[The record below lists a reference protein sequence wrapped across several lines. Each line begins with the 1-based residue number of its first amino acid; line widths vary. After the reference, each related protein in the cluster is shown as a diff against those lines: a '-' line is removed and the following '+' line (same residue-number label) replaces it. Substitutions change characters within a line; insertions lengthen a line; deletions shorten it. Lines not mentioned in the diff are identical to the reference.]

1 VLLSMTGHGQSTEH
15 FGNASIQVE
24 VRSVNNR
31 FLKVVPKVSNRL
43 SPLESQLES
52 IVREY
57 VRRGTVSVSIRLSGQ
72 VSSDDFRLNGL
83 AIEAYAA
90 QARDLAAKLKLA
102 DSLSIGDLLALP
114 GVVEE
119 SVVSEDDTEL
129 LATATSTLG
138 KALHTMNSMRAEEGA
153 AMGEELLS
161 NLDELIRRA
170 KIVEEH
176 APAVIE
182 DYRMRLHTKVEKAL
196 QSLGASLQPA
206 DILREV
212 QIFADKCDIREEIV
226 RLESHCKLFRDA
238 CAAKESQ
245 GRKLDFLVQEL
256 NREVNTIGSKANDA
270 TITENVVM
278 MKTIVEQ
285 LRELVQN
292 VE

>member
-1 VLLSMTGHGQSTEH
+1 MTGHGQATEH
-15 FGNASIQVE
+15 FGHASIQVE

-31 FLKVVPKVSNRL
+31 FLKIVPKLSNRL
-43 SPLESQLES
+43 SSLETQLES
-52 IVREY
+52 LIRDL
-57 VRRGTVSVSIRLSGQ
+57 VRRGTVNVSIRLSGH
-72 VSSDDFRLNGL
+72 VSSDEFRLNSS
-83 AIEAYAA
+83 AIEAYAM
-90 QARDLAAKLKLA
+90 QARDLSAKLDLA
-102 DSLSIGDLLALP
+102 DKLSIGDLLALP

-119 SVVSEDDTEL
+119 SVIADDDTEL
-129 LATATSTLG
+129 LATATTTLR
-138 KALHTMNSMRAEEGA
+138 KALHSMNTMRAEEGS
-153 AMGEELLS
+153 AMGRELL
-161 NLDELIRRA
+161 NNIDELARRA
-170 KIVEEH
+170 KIVEVH

-182 DYRMRLHTKVEKAL
+182 EYRVRLHNKVEKAL

-212 QIFADKCDIREEIV
+212 QIFADKCDIREELV

-238 CAAKESQ
+238 CAAQVSQ

-270 TITENVVM
+270 TITENVVT

>member
-1 VLLSMTGHGQSTEH
+1 MTGHGQATEH
-15 FGNASIQVE
+15 FGDASIQVE

-57 VRRGTVSVSIRLSGQ
+57 VRRGTINVTIRLSGQ

-83 AIEAYAA
+83 AIEAYAT
-90 QARDLAAKLKLA
+90 QARDLAVKLKLA

-119 SVVSEDDTEL
+119 LVVTEDDTEL
-129 LATATSTLG
+129 LAAATATLR
-138 KALHTMNSMRAEEGA
+138 KALHSMNTMRSEEGA
-153 AMGEELLS
+153 AMGKELLS
-161 NLDELIRRA
+161 NLDELCRRA
-170 KIVEEH
+170 KIVEEY

-182 DYRMRLHTKVEKAL
+182 DYRLRLHTKVEKAL
-196 QSLGASLQPA
+196 QALGESLQPA

-238 CAAKESQ
+238 CVAKESQ

>member
-1 VLLSMTGHGQSTEH
+1 MLLSMTGHGQATEH
-15 FGNASIQVE
+15 FGDASIQVE

-57 VRRGTVSVSIRLSGQ
+57 VRRGTVNVSIRLSGQ

-83 AIEAYAA
+83 AIEAYAT
-90 QARDLAAKLKLA
+90 QARDLADKLKMA

-119 SVVSEDDTEL
+119 LVVTEDDTEL
-129 LATATSTLG
+129 LATASSTLS
-138 KALHTMNSMRAEEGA
+138 KALHSMNTMRSEEGA
-153 AMGEELLS
+153 AMGKELLS
-161 NLDELIRRA
+161 NLDELSRRA

-182 DYRMRLHTKVEKAL
+182 DYRLRLHTKVEKAL

-238 CAAKESQ
+238 CGAKESQ